1 VDRILVTTLGML
13 LLSSGLLILLVSI
26 SSSYSWD
33 QLLLGTINCIAG
45 VVVTLI
51 AIVRG
56 WPHRL

>member
-1 VDRILVTTLGML
+1 MDRILVTTLGML

-56 WPHRL
+56 